1 MKNLLTIVAFHLA
14 FTSYLYPQFSLD
26 KFLDLDWSQDEN
38 SIKKNYSNITFKSMG
53 LMGVRT
59 ITAIDTLEKFE
70 IMLGF
75 AFKDNTLKVK
85 NIINEISKRS
95 VAEKLFEY
103 LTSEMTKKF
112 GKDYKKTS
120 AMGGKMHAWKADKGE
135 NIMLYLIQSVCWLI
149 IMK

>member
-85 NIINEISKRS
+85 NIINEINKRS
-95 VAEKLFEY
+95 VAENFFEY
-103 LTSEMTKKF
+103 LTSEMIKKF
-112 GKDYKKTS
+112 GKDYKKTL
-120 AMGGKMHAWKADKGE
+120 KNDTKRYEWKTDKGE
-135 NIMLYLIQSVCWLI
+135 EISLYHRTSCILT
-149 IMK
+149 IMKK